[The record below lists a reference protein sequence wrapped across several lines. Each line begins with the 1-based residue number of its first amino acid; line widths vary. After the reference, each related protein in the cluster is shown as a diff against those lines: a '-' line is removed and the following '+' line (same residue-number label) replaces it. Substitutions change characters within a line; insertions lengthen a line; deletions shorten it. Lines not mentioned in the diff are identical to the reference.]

1 MKGITGAAL
10 ALACAAAGCKG
21 TCLDQGERV
30 TVEVKAAANL
40 NDWQGSGPQHV
51 KYRVWALNDVAT
63 FEALA
68 SQPDG
73 AAGLADPAQDAARIG
88 ARFGLPFAPS
98 STGGWITPGS
108 IQALSPLVASVD
120 SQFVAVGIVVLYPQP
135 KGAVVRIDCGEH
147 DGYAEKKEVHEVS
160 FKLEGTAVAPGR

>member
-1 MKGITGAAL
+1 MKAIMGAAA
-10 ALACAAAGCKG
+10 ALVLAAAGCKG
-21 TCLDQGERV
+21 TCLDTGERV
-30 TVEVKAAANL
+30 AVAVHAAANL

-88 ARFGLPFAPS
+88 ARFGLPFAPT

-108 IQALSPLVASVD
+108 SQTLPPLAASMD

-135 KGAVVRIDCGEH
+135 KGAVVRIDCDEH
-147 DGYAEKKEVHEVS
+147 AGYAEKDDAHEVS
-160 FKLEGTAVAPGR
+160 FKLEGTSVAPGK